1 MRIRLSEEVKRVIRQ
16 IVRRT
21 RECQLKEADTLVLL
35 QVLVE
40 QDSTFLSDLE
50 ETSNIRAEEI
60 SKKIASAREE
70 MEFREE
76 KLSIPRDQTYL
87 GGQCLREACVE
98 NIDSFNFS
106 QDLADVFNYALML
119 IEEAKEDKILIDD
132 IA

>member
-1 MRIRLSEEVKRVIRQ
+1 MKGACTMRIRLSEEVKRVIRQ

-87 GGQCLREACVE
+87 GGQCLRE
-98 NIDSFNFS
+98 
-106 QDLADVFNYALML
+106 
-119 IEEAKEDKILIDD
+119 
-132 IA
+132 